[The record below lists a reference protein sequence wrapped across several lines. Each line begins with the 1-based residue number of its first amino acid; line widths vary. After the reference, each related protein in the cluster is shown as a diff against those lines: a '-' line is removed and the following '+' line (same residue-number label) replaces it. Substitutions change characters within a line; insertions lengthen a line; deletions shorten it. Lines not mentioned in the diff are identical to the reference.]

1 MDQNEKN
8 KYKILT
14 IAIFT
19 AFQTP
24 FMISSINIALPSIGT
39 EFSAG
44 TVTLSW
50 VGAIFLLLSSILMV
64 PFGKLAD
71 IYGRKKFF
79 VSGMVLFTVSSL
91 MAVASPSVGILIALR
106 ALQGVASSMILVT
119 SVAILTTAFPPNERG
134 FALGTAVASTYVGL
148 SLGPFLGG
156 YMTGHLGWRSIF
168 FVNVP
173 LSLIVIVM
181 ASIYMSPMR
190 HGPRIPFDV
199 FGSVTYSISL
209 CVLMY
214 GLSTLPS
221 TISAYMAAAGALGL
235 AAFLLRQAR
244 IANPVFDVTV
254 FVKNRVFL
262 FSSLACLIHYS
273 ATYSITF
280 LLSLY
285 LQYVKGKSPQEAGLI
300 LIAQP
305 VMMAIFSPLAGRLS
319 DRFEPRVLASVGMA
333 VTAAGIFQLSTLD
346 AGSGI
351 TRIVW
356 YLIFI
361 GFGYALFSSPNT
373 NAAMGAVDRSHYGVA
388 SAAIGTMRSSGQML
402 SMGLTAMALSIY
414 TGGVRMT
421 PSAVPGF
428 LASMSAVFVASFFL
442 CFAAIFMSLARG
454 RVRAPGHQ

>member
-1 MDQNEKN
+1 MENPEKN
-8 KYKILT
+8 KYKILA

-24 FMISSINIALPSIGT
+24 FMISSINIAMPTIGS
-39 EFSAG
+39 EFGAG

-50 VGAIFLLLSSILMV
+50 VASAFLLLSSILMV

-71 IYGRKKFF
+71 IYGRKVFF
-79 VSGMVLFTVSSL
+79 VAGVALFGATCIAS
-91 MAVASPSVGILIALR
+91 AASPTIGFLIAMR
-106 ALQGVASSMILVT
+106 ALQGASAAMMLVT
-119 SVAILTTAFPPNERG
+119 SIAILTTAFPHGERG
-134 FALGTAVASTYVGL
+134 FALGATVASTYTGL

-173 LSLIVIVM
+173 LSALVVALALVYIEPGG
-181 ASIYMSPMR
+181 SRPDGR
-190 HGPRIPFDV
+190 FDV
-199 FGSVTYSISL
+199 LGSFTYSLSM
-209 CVLMY
+209 CMLMY

-221 TISAYMAAAGALGL
+221 FMSAVMAVSGAIGL
-235 AAFLLRQAR
+235 AAFLARQSR
-244 IANPVFDVTV
+244 IEHPVLDVTV
-254 FVKNRVFL
+254 FLKNRVFF

-285 LQYVKGKSPQEAGLI
+285 LQYVKGRSPQEAGLI

-305 VMMAIFSPLAGRLS
+305 IVMAVLSPMAGRLS
-319 DRFEPRVLASVGMA
+319 DRVEPRVVASAGMA
-333 VTAAGIFQLSTLD
+333 ITAAGILSLSSFGPAT
-346 AGSGI
+346 SVPS
-351 TRIVW
+351 IVAC
-356 YLIFI
+356 LTFI

-373 NAAMGAVDRSHYGVA
+373 SAAMGAVEKSHYGVA

-402 SMGLTAMALSIY
+402 SMGLSAMALSIY
-414 TGGVRMT
+414 TGGAKMA
-421 PSAVPGF
+421 PSVVPGF
-428 LASMSAVFVASFFL
+428 LKAMSAVFVISFFM

-454 RVRAPGHQ
+454 RVRR